1 MNYICDY
8 TGLENL
14 HGGGILMEQLLERG
28 VVSDREAL

>member
-1 MNYICDY
+1 MCEY

-14 HGGGILMEQLLERG
+14 HGGGISMKQLLKRG